1 MSLNTKNARDVQGCQ
16 LLGCSEVYVST
27 AAWVVVADSTLG
39 GSSNSVIYHL
49 PSSVERG
56 NGEVSRECSAVNPCM
71 FLDTRFYIFLLT
83 DFDTVRLFST

>member
-1 MSLNTKNARDVQGCQ
+1 MSLNTKNSRDVQGCQ

-56 NGEVSRECSAVNPCM
+56 NGEVSRECSAVNP
-71 FLDTRFYIFLLT
+71 LT
-83 DFDTVRLFST
+83 EACFVHIS